1 MTRLRY
7 LTAGESHGPALVGIL
22 EGLPAGLQVLAEQID
37 RDLARRQL
45 GYGRGGRMRI
55 EKDQAEILAGLRFGL
70 TLGSPVALMVR
81 NKDFANW
88 TERMMAGLGGPDPR
102 PVHVPRPGH
111 ADLSGGLK
119 YGHLADLR
127 NVLERASARET
138 AIRVALGA
146 VAKALLAELGIQV
159 GSYVRSIGGVEAAHA
174 EDVCPDLLR
183 SDAQALAFRAD
194 ASETRALDAESSER
208 LAARIQES
216 MKRRDTVGGV
226 VEVVATGLP
235 VGLGSHVQWDR
246 KLDGRIA
253 QAMASIPAI
262 KAVEVGDGWLGA
274 ARFGSEV
281 HDPIHRGA
289 DRLTRSSN
297 HAGGTEGGVTNA
309 EPLIAR
315 IAMKPIATV
324 SAALPSVDVHSLEPT
339 PAHVERS
346 DTCAVPA
353 AGVVAEAVM
362 ALTLADALLEV
373 LPGDTLAQLR
383 LPFAKLRLSH
393 RFAPGQVFL
402 LGPMG
407 AGKSTVGAQVA
418 QRMGRAF
425 VDLDQRIEQR
435 AGLSVQELFRTRG
448 EPAFRALEA
457 ELLAEVARESPSVV
471 ALGGGTPLTE
481 DAWRTLREAGVTVRL
496 QAGVA
501 ELVKRLGT
509 GRALAERPLL
519 ACGDPAARL
528 EELTSLRERW
538 YAKADLTVH
547 TEGLSVEETT
557 GAVLSLLREVE
568 GPLSPIARRAP

>member
-1 MTRLRY
+1 MFVNM
-7 LTAGESHGPALVGIL
+7 A
-22 EGLPAGLQVLAEQID
+22 
-37 RDLARRQL
+37 
-45 GYGRGGRMRI
+45 
-55 EKDQAEILAGLRFGL
+55 
-70 TLGSPVALMVR
+70 
-81 NKDFANW
+81 FANW
-88 TERMMAGLGGPDPR
+88 TER
-102 PVHVPRPGH
+102 
-111 ADLSGGLK
+111 
-119 YGHLADLR
+119 
-127 NVLERASARET
+127 
-138 AIRVALGA
+138 
-146 VAKALLAELGIQV
+146 
-159 GSYVRSIGGVEAAHA
+159 
-174 EDVCPDLLR
+174 
-183 SDAQALAFRAD
+183 
-194 ASETRALDAESSER
+194 R
-208 LAARIQES
+208 LAARIQEA

-262 KAVEVGDGWLGA
+262 KAVEVGDGWFGA

-281 HDPIHRGA
+281 HEPIHRGS

-383 LPFAKLRLSH
+383 LPFAKLRLIH
-393 RFAPGQVFL
+393 RFAPGHVFL

-407 AGKSTVGAQVA
+407 SGKSTVGVQAA
-418 QRMGRAF
+418 QRMGQAF

-448 EPAFRALEA
+448 EAAFRALEA
-457 ELLAEVARESPSVV
+457 ELLTEVSREPPSVV

-481 DAWRTLREAGVTVRL
+481 AAWRIMRETGVTVRL
-496 QAGVA
+496 EAGVA

-509 GRALAERPLL
+509 ERALAQRPLL
-519 ACGDPAARL
+519 AGGDPAARL
-528 EELTSLRERW
+528 DALVRVRERW
-538 YAKADLTVH
+538 YAKADVTAH
-547 TEGLSVEETT
+547 TEGLSVEEAA

-568 GPLSPIARRAP
+568 GPLSPLARRAP